1 MPAGDYDDA
10 PRVRSWITPKA
21 AKGGASAI
29 EGRGVHAVEVIPAGE
44 VVAVKGGHIVDGSAV
59 AGLPGAIRDSA
70 FPIAADCFLAALT
83 PGEYD
88 GVMMRVNHSCEP
100 NVGMGGNVL
109 LVSMRDIA
117 AGEELTIDY
126 ALFLGNPGF
135 AMDCRCG
142 TAACRGVVRGRIEA
156 RRRAGALPGMVFL
169 VAPAEDRANPGPP
182 ELIAPDEERRTG
194 MSARS
199 VPAAR
204 EFERRCQGIPV
215 ASAGCSCSWCRLQP

>member
-10 PRVRSWITPKA
+10 PRVRSWITPKVV
-21 AKGGASAI
+21 KGGASAI

-44 VVAVKGGHIVDGSAV
+44 VIAVKGGDIVDGSAV

-142 TAACRGVVRGRIEA
+142 TAACRGVVRGRIGGA
-156 RRRAGALPGMVFL
+156 PTCGSATGDGFPGGSSRRSRKPGTTRA
-169 VAPAEDRANPGPP
+169 DSR
-182 ELIAPDEERRTG
+182 
-194 MSARS
+194 
-199 VPAAR
+199 
-204 EFERRCQGIPV
+204 
-215 ASAGCSCSWCRLQP
+215 